1 MLCNGGIELGEE
13 NMSQEATRLDQ
24 NFKSILVLFGDDDP
38 PFFLE
43 KVSDLA
49 AIDGVKLSIAITA
62 SPDDRG
68 TKLLRSPDAALSHAV
83 DLLKARIPD
92 VEIRQLAGIPSL
104 EITRE
109 VLRQGHDLVVMS
121 NDGANTRQS
130 LFLGNTSLDLMR
142 NCPATILVMKKGSEN
157 LYKRI
162 LAPIDPTSTQSEG
175 RELNIKILETAAAA
189 ARFYDARLDVAHAWE
204 VTGPDS
210 DTLAS
215 EITDSIRERIL
226 SKHESK
232 HSQPLDELLAVSA
245 MDGVE
250 YTTVLRRGVPDAV
263 IPEIAD
269 ETKPD
274 LIVMGTV
281 CRTGIPGFI
290 IGNTAESILRQVRC
304 SVLTLKP
311 RGFKSSVTL

>member
-1 MLCNGGIELGEE
+1 M
-13 NMSQEATRLDQ
+13 
-24 NFKSILVLFGDDDP
+24 
-38 PFFLE
+38 
-43 KVSDLA
+43 
-49 AIDGVKLSIAITA
+49 
-62 SPDDRG
+62 
-68 TKLLRSPDAALSHAV
+68 
-83 DLLKARIPD
+83 
-92 VEIRQLAGIPSL
+92 EIRQLAGTPSL

-130 LFLGNTSLDLMR
+130 LFLGNNSLDLMR
-142 NCPATILVMKKGSEN
+142 NCPATILVMKKRSDN

-245 MDGVE
+245 MEGVE

-263 IPEIAD
+263 ITEIAD
-269 ETKPD
+269 ETKSD
-274 LIVMGTV
+274 LIVMGYGLSNGDS
-281 CRTGIPGFI
+281 RFLHRQYSGIYPSPG
-290 IGNTAESILRQVRC
+290 TMLCADAEAQRLQVICHFVTSRRSEDENHIHHLNQFAAGHQ
-304 SVLTLKP
+304 SVFFNDLKGAP
-311 RGFKSSVTL
+311 